1 MIRPKKKNGLFSL
14 LCEKNKVGRSEILF
28 KFFKIFLSPCFE
40 GEGGKLFYLCVS
52 VFLFFKNFL
61 S

>member
-28 KFFKIFLSPCFE
+28 KFFKYFYPPALKARGVNCFT
-40 GEGGKLFYLCVS
+40 FVC
-52 VFLFFKNFL
+52 LFFCSLKI

>member
-28 KFFKIFLSPCFE
+28 KFF
-40 GEGGKLFYLCVS
+40 
-52 VFLFFKNFL
+52 
-61 S
+61 

>member
-28 KFFKIFLSPCFE
+28 KFFKYFYPPALKARGVNCFT
-40 GEGGKLFYLCVS
+40 LVC
-52 VFLFFKNFL
+52 LFFCPLKI